1 MLQRRTFQILS
12 TRAHRAHYW
21 ILIAFLSTFIFFLFS
36 SQTWRGSKCGW
47 TSPHR
52 AVSTWQLPGYG
63 TPQPGWTPCKI
74 GYLLAVSSVGI
85 FILFQVFILNF
96 DSNIHLSDPL
106 ALYLPMCLH
115 TYLIFCPS
123 VCLCIYLSIYL
134 STYLSVCHS
143 MFQPIYLFTFLSIY
157 TYFYQSVFL
166 SIYLFVSLLPINL
179 S

>member
-1 MLQRRTFQILS
+1 MQYQPDSYQGMEPHKLAGRRVRLVI
-12 TRAHRAHYW
+12 
-21 ILIAFLSTFIFFLFS
+21 
-36 SQTWRGSKCGW
+36 C
-47 TSPHR
+47 
-52 AVSTWQLPGYG
+52 LPF
-63 TPQPGWTPCKI
+63 
-74 GYLLAVSSVGI
+74 ASVGI

-106 ALYLPMCLH
+106 ALYLPMCLP
-115 TYLIFCPS
+115 TYLIFCPP

-166 SIYLFVSLLPINL
+166 SIYLSIYLFVSLLPINL